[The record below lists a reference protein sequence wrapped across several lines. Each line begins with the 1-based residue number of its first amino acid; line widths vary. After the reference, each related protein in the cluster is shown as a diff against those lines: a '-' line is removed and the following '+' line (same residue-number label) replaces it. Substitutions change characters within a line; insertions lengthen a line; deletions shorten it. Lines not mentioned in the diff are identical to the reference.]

1 MNRPIVL
8 YDGVCGLCN
17 RAVRFV
23 LKRDCQD
30 RFRFASLQSEF
41 AARILRR
48 HGIQPGNLD
57 TFYLV
62 TDHAQPG
69 EQLSERSE
77 AAIAVLRELGG
88 IWALAALPLRVLPT
102 PIRDWGYNLVARHRY
117 RVFGKYDVC
126 PLPEAKDRHKFL
138 DTK

>member
-1 MNRPIVL
+1 LDQPIVV

-23 LKRDCQD
+23 LKHDGQD

-41 AARILRR
+41 AAGILRR
-48 HGIQPGNLD
+48 RGIQPGILD

-62 TDHAQPG
+62 TDHGQPG

-88 IWALAALPLRVLPT
+88 VWRVLALPLRVLPAQV
-102 PIRDWGYNLVARHRY
+102 RDWGYNLIARHRY
-117 RVFGKYDVC
+117 RMFGKYDAC

-138 DTK
+138 DME